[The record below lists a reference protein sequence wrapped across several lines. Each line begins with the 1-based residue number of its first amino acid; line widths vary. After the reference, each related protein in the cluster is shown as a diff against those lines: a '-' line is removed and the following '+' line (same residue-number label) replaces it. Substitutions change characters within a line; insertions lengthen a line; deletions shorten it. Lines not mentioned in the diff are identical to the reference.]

1 MHWIRGETLGKG
13 GFGFVSKATT
23 HHHPSAGAH
32 HHHHLPSLIAVKSST
47 LSESAS
53 LVKEKQLL
61 DKFQG
66 CPSILPC
73 FGDDITSENG
83 QKLYNILLE
92 YASGG
97 CLADRI
103 IPAKGLPEKVVGR
116 CANSILAALV
126 HIHRL
131 GYVHCDVKPHNVLLV
146 GGGNNN
152 YENAKLAD
160 FGSCKRRN
168 EQQTDFVGTVIYAA
182 PESIAR
188 QEYLPESDVWALG
201 CSVLHMLT
209 GKPPWV
215 FDKRAEAKDVLFKI
229 GCSDQIPVIPPS
241 NKISKEAKDFLN
253 KCLVKDPSARW
264 KAEMLLNHPFL
275 VKSSNSSSSS
285 IPVDAPRN
293 CRVPLKLS
301 RGIHSLVPHCFHVPK
316 VHAAF

>member
-23 HHHPSAGAH
+23 THHHPSAGAH
-32 HHHHLPSLIAVKSST
+32 HHHHHHHHHLPPLIAVKSST

-73 FGDDITSENG
+73 FGDDI
-83 QKLYNILLE
+83 

-131 GYVHCDVKPHNVLLV
+131 GYVHCDVKPHNVLLF
-146 GGGNNN
+146 GNN

-168 EQQTDFVGTVIYAA
+168 EDQTDFVGTVIYAA

-188 QEYLPESDVWALG
+188 QEYVPESDVWALG

-209 GKPPWV
+209 GKSPWV

-229 GCSDQIPVIPPS
+229 GCSDRIPVIPAG

-253 KCLVKDPSARW
+253 KCLVKDPAARW
-264 KAEMLLNHPFL
+264 KADMLLNHPFL
-275 VKSSNSSSSS
+275 VKSSSS
-285 IPVDAPRN
+285 ISDAPRN
-293 CRVPLKLS
+293 CHVPLKLS
-301 RGIHSLVPHCFHVPK
+301 HGIRHSLVPHCFHVPK
-316 VHAAF
+316 VNAAC